1 MTLAEDALKFDSVF
15 EGELLTQL
23 MLIQWGHP
31 LADDAEFLSE
41 LIESAAEVLQASIDG
56 ETLIEDLPPEAMN
69 LVAAIWYAEW
79 SRTEDAEDQ
88 DAVQTKDRRAWLN
101 NVRHALPS
109 CFCNPEML
117 D

>member
-1 MTLAEDALKFDSVF
+1 MSLAEDALKFASVF

-23 MLIQWGHP
+23 MLIHWKHP
-31 LADDAEFLSE
+31 LAGDDEFRSHLLE
-41 LIESAAEVLQASIDG
+41 TAAAVLQTAIDG
-56 ETLIEDLPPEAMN
+56 VTLIEAVPPESMN

-79 SRTEDAEDQ
+79 SHLEDSTIHSDPYYDERT
-88 DAVQTKDRRAWLN
+88 TWLK

-109 CFCNPEML
+109 CFCNPELL